1 MALRE
6 LDVATGCARESEVIV
21 EDSGSD
27 SDSDSWTS
35 DSEWLQITFVR
46 QPKDLGNER
55 PLQRMDSDAPGTYP

>member
-35 DSEWLQITFVR
+35 DSEWLAANYVC
-46 QPKDLGNER
+46 PPAKR
-55 PLQRMDSDAPGTYP
+55 PR